1 VLPQADCGREAA
13 IAKSK
18 NGVSR
23 ITMPGEPL
31 KSPTEMAGATPSVGE
46 LFRARARIQKSL
58 PAIEYQDRLTSYGE
72 LLDRVE
78 RLTGVLAARGLV
90 RGDRIA
96 LLSRNRPEYL
106 EVELA
111 AANLGV
117 ITACLNWRL
126 SERELAYCIELVS
139 PKLLI
144 AEQDLT
150 ANLGNRG
157 TGGRELIVIGD
168 EYEHLLRQQS
178 APSGPVMLDPEDG
191 LVILYTSGTTGLPKG
206 AVISHRA
213 MVARALV
220 FSSELSLL
228 QRDAFV
234 AWAPLFHMAST
245 DHSLATLLRGGT
257 VVVVDG
263 FQVEPLL
270 SALQR
275 YHIGWFVLIPGMID
289 AFIAGFRAQNTTVKG
304 IGCCGAMADLVPPHV
319 LAEVTELLGAPY
331 LNSFGSTET
340 GLPPATRSLIAIGEI
355 PNRLSKQQSAFCEV
369 KLVDPDDNEVEMGM
383 PGELAIRGPTL
394 FSGYWQAEETNARD
408 FRGGWFHMGDVFR
421 RNDDGTLDFV
431 DRAKYMI
438 KSGGENVYP
447 AEIERVLMSDPRI
460 TEAAVVRAPD
470 AKWGE
475 VPVAFVSRRDTSI
488 TEPDLLVICR
498 RDLAGYKCPR
508 QFRFIEFSEFPR
520 STSGKVQRHELEARL
535 KRA

>member
-1 VLPQADCGREAA
+1 MPSQPREFQP
-13 IAKSK
+13 
-18 NGVSR
+18 
-23 ITMPGEPL
+23 PGFQPL
-31 KSPTEMAGATPSVGE
+31 KSPAEMAGATPTVGE

-58 PAIEYQDRLTSYGE
+58 PAIEYQGREISYGE

-78 RLTGVLAARGLV
+78 RLTGALAASGLG

-150 ANLGNRG
+150 ANLGHRG
-157 TGGRELIVIGD
+157 AGGRELIVIGD
-168 EYEHLLRQQS
+168 QYEQLLRQ
-178 APSGPVMLDPEDG
+178 PSGPSRPITVDPEDG

-263 FQVEPLL
+263 FQIEPLL
-270 SALQR
+270 SALRR

-289 AFIAGFRAQNTTVKG
+289 AFIAGFRTQKMTVKG
-304 IGCCGAMADLVPPHV
+304 VGCCGAMADLVPPHV

-340 GLPPATRSLIAIGEI
+340 GLPPATRSLIAVGEI

-369 KLVDPDDNEVEMGM
+369 RLVDPDDNEVADGM
-383 PGELAIRGPTL
+383 PGELTIRGPTL
-394 FSGYWQAEETNARD
+394 FSGYWQADETNARD

-475 VPVAFVSRRDTSI
+475 VPVAFVSRRDTTI
-488 TEPDLLVICR
+488 TDVDLLGLCR

-535 KRA
+535 KRT

>member
-1 VLPQADCGREAA
+1 
-13 IAKSK
+13 
-18 NGVSR
+18 
-23 ITMPGEPL
+23 MPSEPI
-31 KSPTEMAGATPSVGE
+31 KPPTHLAGATPTIGA
-46 LFRARARIQKSL
+46 LFRSRALVQKSL
-58 PAIEYQDRLTSYGE
+58 PAIEYQDRQISYGE
-72 LLDRVE
+72 LLDRVG
-78 RLTGVLAARGLV
+78 RLTSVLAARGLV

-111 AANLGV
+111 AANLGI

-126 SERELAYCIELVS
+126 SRRELAYCVELVS

-144 AEQDLT
+144 AEQDLIASLDSRCT
-150 ANLGNRG
+150 E
-157 TGGRELIVIGD
+157 GRELIAIG
-168 EYEHLLRQQS
+168 EQYEHLLRQQS
-178 APSGPVMLDPEDG
+178 DQSSPIVAEPEDG

-206 AVISHRA
+206 ATISHRA
-213 MVARALV
+213 MIARALV
-220 FSSELSLL
+220 FSSELNILPH
-228 QRDAFV
+228 DAFV

-257 VVVVDG
+257 VIIVDG

-275 YHIGWFVLIPGMID
+275 HHIGWFVLIPGMID
-289 AFIAGFRAQNTTVKG
+289 AFIAGFRAQKITVKG
-304 IGCCGAMADLVPPHV
+304 VGCCGAMADLVPPHV

-331 LNSFGSTET
+331 VNSFGSTET
-340 GLPPATRSLIAIGEI
+340 GLPPATRALIPVGQI
-355 PNRLSKQQSAFCEV
+355 PNRLSKQQSAFCEI
-369 KLVDPDDNEVEMGM
+369 KLVDADDNEVATGM

-394 FSGYWQAEETNARD
+394 FSGYWQADETNARD

-438 KSGGENVYP
+438 KTGGENVYP

-460 TEAAVVRAPD
+460 TEAAVVRASD

-475 VPVAFVSRRDTSI
+475 VPVAFVSRRDTTI
-488 TEPDLLVICR
+488 TEPDLLGLCR

-508 QFRFIEFSEFPR
+508 QFQFIEFSEFPR

>member
-1 VLPQADCGREAA
+1 
-13 IAKSK
+13 
-18 NGVSR
+18 
-23 ITMPGEPL
+23 
-31 KSPTEMAGATPSVGE
+31 MAGATPTVGE
-46 LFRARARIQKSL
+46 LFRTRARIQKSL
-58 PAIEYQDRLTSYGE
+58 PAIEYQDRLISYGE

-111 AANLGV
+111 AANLGA

-157 TGGRELIVIGD
+157 AGGREMIVIGD
-168 EYEHLLRQQS
+168 AYEDLLRQQS
-178 APSGPVMLDPEDG
+178 GQPRPVAIDPEDG

-245 DHSLATLLRGGT
+245 DHGLATLLRGGT
-257 VVVVDG
+257 VVIVDG
-263 FQVEPLL
+263 FQVEPML

-289 AFIAGFRAQNTTVKG
+289 AFIAGFRAQNITVKG
-304 IGCCGAMADLVPPHV
+304 VGCCGAMADLVTPHV

-340 GLPPATRSLIAIGEI
+340 GLPPATRSLIAVGEI

-369 KLVDPDDNEVEMGM
+369 KLVDPDDNEVAEGM

-394 FSGYWQAEETNARD
+394 FSGYWQADETNARD

-475 VPVAFVSRRDTSI
+475 VPVAFVSRRDSSI
-488 TEPDLLVICR
+488 TDADLLGLCR

-535 KRA
+535 KRG

>member
-1 VLPQADCGREAA
+1 M
-13 IAKSK
+13 I
-18 NGVSR
+18 
-23 ITMPGEPL
+23 
-31 KSPTEMAGATPSVGE
+31 
-46 LFRARARIQKSL
+46 
-58 PAIEYQDRLTSYGE
+58 
-72 LLDRVE
+72 
-78 RLTGVLAARGLV
+78 
-90 RGDRIA
+90 
-96 LLSRNRPEYL
+96 
-106 EVELA
+106 
-111 AANLGV
+111 
-117 ITACLNWRL
+117 
-126 SERELAYCIELVS
+126 
-139 PKLLI
+139 
-144 AEQDLT
+144 
-150 ANLGNRG
+150 
-157 TGGRELIVIGD
+157 
-168 EYEHLLRQQS
+168 
-178 APSGPVMLDPEDG
+178 
-191 LVILYTSGTTGLPKG
+191 
-206 AVISHRA
+206 
-213 MVARALV
+213 ARALV
-220 FSSELSLL
+220 FSSELNIL

-257 VVVVDG
+257 VVIVDG
-263 FQVEPLL
+263 FQIDPLL

-275 YHIGWFVLIPGMID
+275 HHIGWFVLIPGMID
-289 AFIAGFRAQNTTVKG
+289 AFIAGFRAQKIAVKG
-304 IGCCGAMADLVPPHV
+304 VGCCGAMADLVPPHV

-331 LNSFGSTET
+331 VNSFGSTET
-340 GLPPATRSLIAIGEI
+340 GLPPATRSLIAVGEV

-369 KLVDPDDNEVEMGM
+369 KLVDPDDREVVAGM

-394 FSGYWQAEETNARD
+394 FSGYWQADETNARD

-475 VPVAFVSRRDTSI
+475 VPVAFVSRRDTTI
-488 TEPDLLVICR
+488 TEPDLLGLCR

>member
-1 VLPQADCGREAA
+1 
-13 IAKSK
+13 
-18 NGVSR
+18 
-23 ITMPGEPL
+23 MPGEHLRSEPL

-46 LFRARARIQKSL
+46 LFRARAGIQKSL
-58 PAIEYQDRLTSYGE
+58 PAIEYRDRLISYGE
-72 LLDRVE
+72 LLDRVD
-78 RLTGVLAARGLV
+78 RLTSVLAARGLV
-90 RGDRIA
+90 RGDRVA

-111 AANLGV
+111 AANLGA

-150 ANLGNRG
+150 ASLGSRG
-157 TGGRELIVIGD
+157 AGDRAIILIGD
-168 EYEHLLRQQS
+168 EYEHLLRHAS
-178 APSGPVMLDPEDG
+178 AHSSPIALDPEDG

-220 FSSELSLL
+220 FSSELNIL

-270 SALQR
+270 SALRR

-289 AFIAGFRAQNTTVKG
+289 AFIAGFRMQKIAVKG
-304 IGCCGAMADLVPPHV
+304 VGCCGAMADLVTPHV

-340 GLPPATRSLIAIGEI
+340 GLPPATRSLIAVGEI

-369 KLVDPDDNEVEMGM
+369 KLVDTDDNEVAAGM

-394 FSGYWQAEETNARD
+394 FSGYWQADETNARD

-460 TEAAVVRAPD
+460 TEAAVVRAAD

-488 TEPDLLVICR
+488 TEPDLLGLCR